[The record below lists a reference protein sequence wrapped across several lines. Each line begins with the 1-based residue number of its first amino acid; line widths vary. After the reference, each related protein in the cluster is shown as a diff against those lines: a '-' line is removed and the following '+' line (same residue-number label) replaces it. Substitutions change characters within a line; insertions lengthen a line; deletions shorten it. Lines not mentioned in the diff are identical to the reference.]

1 MRWAGWGG
9 SSRRLVA
16 DNASVEELFDL
27 CDERGRPLGLT
38 KPRSQVHRDGD
49 WHRSFHCWLVDRRDD
64 GDVAILLQLRP
75 PDKDTSPGLWDVSVG
90 GHYSAGEGIEGGV
103 RELRE
108 ELGLRA
114 EANELVQAGWRHGVV
129 KEPGVHDRE
138 VQDVF
143 FLHRPIQ
150 VRDLRPDGTEVPAVA
165 VVSGQHLLQLAARRI
180 SVVEAAGGRVGPNR
194 AVLPEPIFL
203 AADRLVPRENR
214 YYEKAVR
221 FGRALVNGYAAGLR
235 RRWW

>member
-1 MRWAGWGG
+1 M
-9 SSRRLVA
+9 
-16 DNASVEELFDL
+16 EELFDL
-27 CDERGRPLGLT
+27 CDEYGRPLGLT

-64 GDVAILLQLRP
+64 GDVEILLQLRSQ
-75 PDKDTSPGLWDVSVG
+75 DKDTSPGLWDVSVG
-90 GHYSAGEGIEGGV
+90 GHYSAGEGIEGGL
-103 RELRE
+103 RELNE

-114 EANELVQAGWRHGVV
+114 EASELVQAGWRHGVV
-129 KEPGVHDRE
+129 NESGVNDRE

-143 FLHRPIQ
+143 FLHRHIQ
-150 VRDLRPDGTEVPAVA
+150 LQDLRPDGAEVPAVA
-165 VVSGQHLLQLAARRI
+165 VVSGRHLIKLAAGL
-180 SVVEAAGGRVGPNR
+180 VPLVEATGGRVGPNR

-203 AADRLVPRENR
+203 EADRLVLRENR

-221 FGRALVNGYAAGLR
+221 FGRALVNGSRARLR